1 MLEQLRL
8 ANPGLEIL
16 HVEDPQFACY
26 GAIHPTIQLPEMRK
40 FLYAVERTEA
50 ECYVPC
56 EERLMSLPEADQFKD
71 DVFGQVPCQ
80 VGWYYGSGDRLNAV
94 EYHKCSEVLYEFEPC
109 VLILGLLWDI
119 RDGGLDTSSMKV
131 FYVPGDTCVEL
142 YATTL
147 HYAPCKAGSEPV
159 MQIVVQSLGTNTPLL
174 KPAEGT
180 EAENRYLLQR
190 NKWVLVHP
198 AFAPAEPD
206 AVVGLRGENIAI
218 VPV

>member
-1 MLEQLRL
+1 
-8 ANPGLEIL
+8 
-16 HVEDPQFACY
+16 
-26 GAIHPTIQLPEMRK
+26 
-40 FLYAVERTEA
+40 
-50 ECYVPC
+50 
-56 EERLMSLPEADQFKD
+56 
-71 DVFGQVPCQ
+71 
-80 VGWYYGSGDRLNAV
+80 
-94 EYHKCSEVLYEFEPC
+94 
-109 VLILGLLWDI
+109 
-119 RDGGLDTSSMKV
+119 
-131 FYVPGDTCVEL
+131 
-142 YATTL
+142 
-147 HYAPCKAGSEPV
+147 